1 MLAPEM
7 NFVGLHFLETLK
19 EGQSDWVFDMSPMEV
34 VVQASEKEKI
44 EEVVPDGKVIAWQ
57 GAYQFTIKQEDLEI
71 LP

>member
-1 MLAPEM
+1 M

-19 EGQSDWVFDMSPMEV
+19 EDQADWVFDMSPMEV

-44 EEVVPDGKVIAWQ
+44 EAVLPDGKVVVWQ